1 MTKDSSRTVTD
12 GQRPRESALRAR
24 FVRWVTQYLGQIAF
38 LVVLLVFLFVS
49 SPMFGTTSNLLNVA
63 RQVSINMILS
73 CGMTMV
79 LIIGGIDL
87 SVGAVMALSGMVSAY
102 LSLSGV
108 PFLLCALAGVLS
120 GVVAGLVNGVIL
132 ANTNLPPFIV
142 TYAIQNIIRGT
153 VYVITGAGTI
163 RLTSAAYLE
172 FGGGSL
178 GPVPLPII
186 YKVIIVALSIVLL
199 ARTRFGRHMY
209 ALGGNA
215 KAAKFAGINTV
226 RLTLLI
232 YTISGALAGFAGL
245 VLTSRNSSM
254 QPAVGNGAE
263 MDAIAAVVLGGTSM
277 LGGRGAIFGTI
288 LGAFII
294 GFINNG
300 LNMLGMDSFYQYIA
314 KGIVI
319 LIAVYMDYIK
329 NRSLVKGAKE

>member
-1 MTKDSSRTVTD
+1 MA
-12 GQRPRESALRAR
+12 RESKAGGAASQASSTRTSAVL
-24 FVRWVTQYLGQIAF
+24 RWVMQYLGQIAF

-49 SPMFGTTSNLLNVA
+49 SPMFGTANNLLNVA

-108 PFLLCALAGVLS
+108 PFLVCALAGVAA
-120 GVVAGLVNGVIL
+120 GVVAGFVNGVIL
-132 ANTNLPPFIV
+132 SSTNLPPFIV
-142 TYAIQNIIRGT
+142 TYAIQNIIRGL
-153 VYVITGAGTI
+153 VYVITGAGTV
-163 RLTSAAYLE
+163 RLTSEAYLE

-178 GPVPLPII
+178 GPIPLPVVYMI
-186 YKVIIVALSIVLL
+186 VIVVLSTLL
-199 ARTRFGRHMY
+199 LSRTRFGRHMY

-215 KAAKFAGINTV
+215 KAAKFAGINTAK
-226 RLTLLI
+226 LTLLI

-245 VLTSRNSSM
+245 VMTSRNSSM

-314 KGIVI
+314 KGVVI
-319 LIAVYMDYIK
+319 LIAVYMDFIK
-329 NRSLVKGAKE
+329 NRSLTKGAKE